1 MLNHPVYLPDSKP
14 PIPSTVSN
22 HVLLKHCR
30 RLKSILVKAYLKL
43 GKTDLQRM
51 LVLSTCLHVL
61 VLAVKFVPEQL
72 DKIWE
77 NEALQVVLVNTIGDT
92 APNNAQA
99 LANANLLGGGEADD
113 GMVTSPLPNMEAV
126 QDGESLEELQKQVKN
141 LEAVQSSLL
150 SILKGKAD
158 INAPSGTAQ
167 EYNPE
172 QGKANN
178 STTAQIKREIAALD
192 KEIQDYNKRPKRAQ
206 LSIATREASF
216 ATYYAL
222 WSDRTERLGTEYYV
236 EAARGKS
243 AEVIVTVSVRADGSL
258 EGLVLERSSGNK
270 AIDNGTLNLL
280 KRLAPY
286 PRFKGT
292 LKDNVD
298 VLDITTKLVF
308 TPANTLT
315 TVMKSAPPR

>member
-1 MLNHPVYLPDSKP
+1 MFNNSVYLPPTIPVP
-14 PIPSTVSN
+14 PKKN
-22 HVLLKHCR
+22 LLVCGS
-30 RLKSILVKAYLKL
+30 RLKKTILNTYTQL
-43 GKTDLQRM
+43 GKTDLRRM
-51 LVLSTCLHVL
+51 LMLSILIHTLI
-61 VLAVKFVPEQL
+61 LAIKFVPKEL
-72 DKIWE
+72 EKIWD

-92 APNNAQA
+92 IPNDAQA

-113 GMVTSPLPNMEAV
+113 GIVKSPLPNMEAV
-126 QDGESLEELQKQVKN
+126 QDGESLEDLQKQVKN

-150 SILKGKAD
+150 SLLKGKSFM
-158 INAPSGTAQ
+158 NAASGTAQ
-167 EYNPE
+167 TYNPE
-172 QGKANN
+172 QGEASD
-178 STTAQIKREIAALD
+178 STTAQIKREVASLD

-236 EAARGKS
+236 EDARGKF
-243 AEVIVTVSVRADGSL
+243 AEVIVTVSVRSDGSL
-258 EGLVLERSSGNK
+258 EGLVLERSSGDK
-270 AIDNGTLNLL
+270 AIDRGTLRLL

-286 PRFKGT
+286 PSFKGK
-292 LKDNVD
+292 LKENVD

-315 TVMKSAPPR
+315 TVMKSAPPPK